1 MLKTVSTSLL
11 VTSCAL
17 LPAMLT
23 SGCAPAP
30 EAADLVL
37 LGGKIVTVDPDR
49 PEVQALAAADG
60 VIVAVGSNAQIER
73 YRGPETEVIDLAGR
87 LAVPGFIESHGH
99 FTGLGRSRMVL
110 DVSRARSWD
119 EIVEMVAEVA
129 QRAEPGQWIVGWG
142 WHQEKWDAPPRPAVD
157 GYPTHETLSR
167 VTPDNPVLLR
177 HAAGSHAGLLNAAA
191 MERIELDATTVDPSG
206 GSIVRD
212 ARGNPTGLLRE
223 RAYAVANDVWE
234 ADQAKRIRE
243 ELALAAE
250 ECLSKGVTTFQ
261 DAGSKFSEIDVM
273 REMAGEGTLGVR
285 LWVMIEEENDVL
297 EARIADYRILGEAAD
312 HLTVRAIKKE
322 IDGALG
328 SHTAWLLEPY
338 TDQADT
344 TGINTTPLDDIEQ
357 SARIALEHGLQL
369 CVHAIGDRGNRETL
383 DLFQRLFEE
392 RGAGD
397 DLRWRIEHAQHLATE
412 DIPRFAQLGV
422 VASMQGIHCTS
433 DGPWVPQRLGA
444 RRAAEGAYVW
454 RSLIDSGALVCNGT
468 DTPVEDVD
476 PIANFYASVT
486 RNTPRDGAFHPEQRM
501 TRQEALRSYTINA
514 ARAAFEEQVKGS
526 LTPGKLA
533 DVVVLSQDILAVPDE
548 RIPETE
554 VLYTIVGG
562 EVRYR
567 RDGE

>member
-73 YRGPETEVIDLAGR
+73 EVIDLAGR